1 MENQKKGRP
10 TPKRKEAEKQRVI
23 PRLAPASDKAT
34 KRLLKEE
41 AKKTRMAQ
49 RAAFMRGDENALPP
63 RDRGPARRFVRNYID
78 SRRSIGEYFLPIV
91 MVLLFFGLNPNPQI
105 RLIATIILYGVALY
119 SIIEGVVIGRK
130 IKAKVR
136 DRFPNEP
143 TKGLAMYG
151 WVRSTQMRKLR
162 APQPQVKR
170 GEKNF

>member
-1 MENQKKGRP
+1 MSE
-10 TPKRKEAEKQRVI
+10 
-23 PRLAPASDKAT
+23 
-34 KRLLKEE
+34 
-41 AKKTRMAQ
+41 